1 MTQFLYFN
9 VKKIIKLQK
18 YKNYKYESSC
28 FRASSYKKVMVFMIR
43 TKVINDSADLVSI
56 IRAFDS
62 SIKKEVFMEISK
74 DWVPTSIILDK
85 FGEDGQNA
93 LEFFDKMKLAE
104 TKWTTPDEGMDG
116 KPQKMYRSFYSLF
129 NINISCPVNEIS
141 EIFNV
146 SSLDSKQ
153 FKKLEESIFDFI
165 GETGTF
171 ANKVSE
177 NFNISNTAL
186 KALVKRSN
194 KFQYTG
200 LKITRTQQG
209 PEAI

>member
-1 MTQFLYFN
+1 
-9 VKKIIKLQK
+9 
-18 YKNYKYESSC
+18 
-28 FRASSYKKVMVFMIR
+28 MIR
-43 TKVINDSADLVSI
+43 TKVINDSTDLVSI

-62 SIKKEVFMEISK
+62 PIKKEVFMEISK
-74 DWVPTSIILDK
+74 DWVPTSIILER
-85 FGEDGQNA
+85 FGNKGQDA

-146 SSLDSKQ
+146 SSLDDNQ
-153 FKKLEESIFDFI
+153 FKKLEENIYEFI

-177 NFNISNTAL
+177 NFHVSNTAL

-194 KFQYTG
+194 RFQYTG
-200 LKITRTQQG
+200 LKVTRTQLG
-209 PEAI
+209 PE

>member
-1 MTQFLYFN
+1 
-9 VKKIIKLQK
+9 
-18 YKNYKYESSC
+18 
-28 FRASSYKKVMVFMIR
+28 
-43 TKVINDSADLVSI
+43 
-56 IRAFDS
+56 
-62 SIKKEVFMEISK
+62 MEISK
-74 DWVPTSIILDK
+74 DWIPASLIYHK
-85 FGEDGQNA
+85 FGEDGQAA

-104 TKWTTPDEGMDG
+104 TKWTTPAEGIDG

-146 SSLDSKQ
+146 SSLNDRQ
-153 FKKLEESIFDFI
+153 FKKLEEDIYDFI
-165 GETGTF
+165 SDSGTF

-177 NFNISNTAL
+177 TFGLSNTAL

-200 LKITRTQQG
+200 LKITRT
-209 PEAI
+209 PSDARST

>member
-1 MTQFLYFN
+1 
-9 VKKIIKLQK
+9 
-18 YKNYKYESSC
+18 
-28 FRASSYKKVMVFMIR
+28 
-43 TKVINDSADLVSI
+43 
-56 IRAFDS
+56 
-62 SIKKEVFMEISK
+62 MEISR
-74 DWVPTSIILDK
+74 DWVPTSLILEK
-85 FGEDGQNA
+85 FGGEGQNA

-146 SSLDSKQ
+146 SSLDDHQ
-153 FKKLEESIFDFI
+153 FKKLEENIFGFI
-165 GETGTF
+165 GDTGTF

-177 NFNISNTAL
+177 NFHISNTAL

-194 KFQYTG
+194 RFQYTG
-200 LKITRTQQG
+200 LKITRTLPG
-209 PEAI
+209 PE

>member
-1 MTQFLYFN
+1 
-9 VKKIIKLQK
+9 
-18 YKNYKYESSC
+18 
-28 FRASSYKKVMVFMIR
+28 MIR
-43 TKVINDSADLVSI
+43 TKVINDSTDLVSI

-62 SIKKEVFMEISK
+62 PIKKEVFMEISR
-74 DWVPTSIILDK
+74 DWVPTSLILER
-85 FGEDGQNA
+85 FGGEGQNA

-129 NINISCPVNEIS
+129 SINISCPVNEIS

-146 SSLDSKQ
+146 SSLNDSQ
-153 FKKLEESIFDFI
+153 FKKLEENIYDFI
-165 GETGTF
+165 SDTGTF

-177 NFNISNTAL
+177 NFGISNTAL

-200 LKITRTQQG
+200 LKITRTPPG
-209 PEAI
+209 LEIN

>member
-1 MTQFLYFN
+1 VILGHLSLN
-9 VKKIIKLQK
+9 KEK
-18 YKNYKYESSC
+18 E
-28 FRASSYKKVMVFMIR
+28 MIR
-43 TKVINDSADLVSI
+43 TKVINDSTDLVSI

-62 SIKKEVFMEISK
+62 PTKKEVFMEISK

-85 FGEDGQNA
+85 FGDDGQAA

-104 TKWTTPDEGMDG
+104 TKWTTPEDGMDG

-146 SSLDSKQ
+146 SSLNENQ
-153 FKKLEESIFDFI
+153 FRLLEEQIFDFI

-171 ANKVSE
+171 SNKISE
-177 NFNISNTAL
+177 TFGISSTAL

-200 LKITRTQQG
+200 LKITRSQPKQQTN
-209 PEAI
+209 

>member
-1 MTQFLYFN
+1 
-9 VKKIIKLQK
+9 
-18 YKNYKYESSC
+18 
-28 FRASSYKKVMVFMIR
+28 MIR
-43 TKVINDSADLVSI
+43 TKVINDSTDLVSI

-62 SIKKEVFMEISK
+62 PIKKEVFMEISK
-74 DWVPTSIILDK
+74 DWVPTSMILNK
-85 FGEDGQNA
+85 YGEDGQAA

-104 TKWTTPDEGMDG
+104 TKWTTPEDGMEG

-146 SSLDSKQ
+146 SSLTDRQ
-153 FKKLEESIFDFI
+153 FKKLEEDIYDFI
-165 GETGTF
+165 GDQGAF

-177 NFNISNTAL
+177 NFHISNVAL

-194 KFQYTG
+194 KFHYTG
-200 LKITRTQQG
+200 LKLTRTPG
-209 PEAI
+209 AEFD